1 MKKRTSLTLILAL
14 GLSIF
19 SSTQSGQ
26 CPEEVVEI
34 ADRVATWQL
43 NNLDSNDGIR
53 TFLDRTADKRGWV
66 RAAFYIGLNRW
77 QVTSPQNKYKEALF
91 RMAEENEW
99 SLGDRYWH
107 ADDQAMAQVYLALED
122 ADVAPAREAF
132 DRVLA
137 MNPKN
142 SLEFVK
148 PKSDQSEGGCQQ
160 RWCWCDAL
168 FMAPPAWMAMSQVT
182 GDERYRDYAVREYRA
197 TKDYLFDLEE
207 KLFYRDSRFFDKRT
221 GFGNKVFWGR
231 GNGWVFAGIPL
242 LLEQLPEGHAERE
255 YFLETYR
262 AMALTF
268 KTIQTADG
276 LWAPS
281 LLDFDHD
288 PSPETSGSAFIAF
301 GLAWGVNHGFLDDE
315 LYLPI
320 IEKAWRAL
328 TSAVDENGKLGWV
341 QQVGNAPDEV
351 RATDSQFYGVGA
363 FLLAASEIKQ
373 LDSRKSG
380 KSIGGLGP
388 CTVTTRSGS

>member
-1 MKKRTSLTLILAL
+1 MKKRTESTLALILAL
-14 GLSIF
+14 LMF
-19 SSTQSGQ
+19 SSAQSGQ
-26 CPEEVVEI
+26 CPEEVVEV

-43 NNLDSNDGIR
+43 NNLDTNEGIR

-66 RAAFYIGLNRW
+66 RAAFYVGLNRW
-77 QVTSPQNKYKEALF
+77 QATSPRKEFKEALF

-99 SLGDRYWH
+99 RLGDRYWH
-107 ADDQAMAQVYLALED
+107 ADDQAMAQVYLALEG
-122 ADVAPAREAF
+122 ADVGPTREAF

-137 MNPKN
+137 VNPRN

-148 PKSDQSEGGCQQ
+148 PKSDESEGGCQQ

-182 GDERYRDYAVREYRA
+182 GDARYRDYTIREYRA
-197 TKDYLFDLEE
+197 TQDYLFDQEE
-207 KLFYRDSRFFDKRT
+207 KLFYRDSRFFEKRT
-221 GFGNKVFWGR
+221 EFGNKIFWGR
-231 GNGWVFAGIPL
+231 GNGWVFAGLPL
-242 LLEQLPEGHAERE
+242 MLEQLPEGDAERE

-262 AMALTF
+262 AMAQTF

-301 GLAWGVNHGFLDDE
+301 GLAWGVNRGHLDGE
-315 LYLPI
+315 QYLPV

-328 TSAVDENGKLGWV
+328 NSAVDENGKLGWV

-351 RATDSQFYGVGA
+351 RATDSQFYGAGA

-373 LDSRKSG
+373 LDWRKSG
-380 KSIGGLGP
+380 NSIGSHRS
-388 CTVTTRSGS
+388 CTKTAGSGS